1 MEMKGEQLIPAPQQA
16 VWDALNDPGVL
27 KACVPGCESIEKS
40 GDNEYQVLMV
50 ARVGPVSAKFK
61 GRLTL
66 SDINPPS
73 SYSISFEGQGGAAG
87 FAKGSAQV
95 RLSAEGA
102 HTRLA
107 YEVKANVG
115 GKLAQIGS
123 RLVDAAA
130 KKVADDFFRN
140 FNAKAASLQHPE
152 DEAGDPDLPG
162 VSDTTLRFLAAGA
175 LLVFGVVMYFF
186 LT

>member
-1 MEMKGEQLIPAPQQA
+1 
-16 VWDALNDPGVL
+16 
-27 KACVPGCESIEKS
+27 
-40 GDNEYQVLMV
+40 
-50 ARVGPVSAKFK
+50 PVSAKFK

-66 SDINPPS
+66 SDIDPPS

-95 RLSAEGA
+95 SLSSEGA
-102 HTRLA
+102 HTRLS

-130 KKVADDFFRN
+130 KKVADDFFKN
-140 FNAKAASLQHPE
+140 FNDNFASATPS
-152 DEAGDPDLPG
+152 DPALPG

-175 LLVFGVVMYFF
+175 LVVFVISMYFF
-186 LT
+186 LTWKVSVVSRVDRAANAFVARRAWFHQHLTRV